1 MGEDDG
7 LEELISEE
15 MLWDRIPEVE
25 GEERASTYYELSA
38 RIYAR
43 GQYDEALALAETA
56 RDIYSQLGEEAP
68 SEGLA
73 QAYSAIGYNLNQL
86 KRMDEAATAMSKAV
100 ELLRENKSPIALE
113 LACTLGEWWYTSKK
127 YDKVVE
133 TMNECAQEHLVD
145 GNEIGAANDLHL
157 IGCAERELKNYEKA
171 IEAFKEARVLF
182 KRNKEV
188 IHVARCDQKM
198 ASCLIELG
206 EGELALETARDIYS
220 QLGEEAPSEGLAQ
233 AYSAIGYNLN
243 QLKRM
248 DEAALAMSKAVELLR
263 ENKSPIA
270 LELACT
276 LGEWWYTSKQY
287 DKVVETMNEC
297 AQEHLV
303 DGNEIGA
310 ANDLHLIGCAERELK
325 NYEKAIE
332 AFKEARS
339 LFKRNKEVIHV
350 ARCDQKMA
358 SCLIELGQ
366 GEIALETAR
375 KAIDVFETGHDHRR
389 ETFASFEFGK
399 AQILL
404 EKYDEG
410 LATLENVLAIVSE
423 DEPKDFE
430 FIVDVESRIAKIL
443 RMQGRGE
450 EADEIERRL
459 KTVQEA
465 LEDEPELDLLT

>member
-1 MGEDDG
+1 MSEDDDM
-7 LEELISEE
+7 EELITEE
-15 MLWDRIPEVE
+15 MLWDRIPEVD

-56 RDIYSQLGEEAP
+56 RDIYSTLGDSAP

-100 ELLRENKSPIALE
+100 EI
-113 LACTLGEWWYTSKK
+113 
-127 YDKVVE
+127 
-133 TMNECAQEHLVD
+133 
-145 GNEIGAANDLHL
+145 
-157 IGCAERELKNYEKA
+157 
-171 IEAFKEARVLF
+171 
-182 KRNKEV
+182 
-188 IHVARCDQKM
+188 
-198 ASCLIELG
+198 
-206 EGELALETARDIYS
+206 
-220 QLGEEAPSEGLAQ
+220 
-233 AYSAIGYNLN
+233 
-243 QLKRM
+243 
-248 DEAALAMSKAVELLR
+248 LR

-325 NYEKAIE
+325 NYEKSID
-332 AFKEARS
+332 AFKEARA

-350 ARCDQKMA
+350 ARCDQKIA
-358 SCLIELGQ
+358 SCLIELGE
-366 GEIALETAR
+366 GELALETAR
-375 KAIDVFETGHDHRR
+375 KAVDVFETGHDHRR
-389 ETFASFEFGK
+389 ETFAQFEYGK

-404 EKYDEG
+404 EKFDDA
-410 LATLENVLAIVSE
+410 LATLEQVLSVVSE

-430 FIVDVESRIAKIL
+430 FIVDLESRIAKII
-443 RMQGRGE
+443 RMQGRTD

-459 KTVQEA
+459 KAVQDA
-465 LEDEPELDLLT
+465 LADDAEV

>member
-1 MGEDDG
+1 MSEDDDM
-7 LEELISEE
+7 EELITEE
-15 MLWDRIPEVE
+15 MLWDRIPEVD

-56 RDIYSQLGEEAP
+56 RDIYSTLGDSAP

-100 ELLRENKSPIALE
+100 EI
-113 LACTLGEWWYTSKK
+113 
-127 YDKVVE
+127 
-133 TMNECAQEHLVD
+133 
-145 GNEIGAANDLHL
+145 
-157 IGCAERELKNYEKA
+157 
-171 IEAFKEARVLF
+171 
-182 KRNKEV
+182 
-188 IHVARCDQKM
+188 
-198 ASCLIELG
+198 
-206 EGELALETARDIYS
+206 
-220 QLGEEAPSEGLAQ
+220 
-233 AYSAIGYNLN
+233 
-243 QLKRM
+243 
-248 DEAALAMSKAVELLR
+248 LR

-325 NYEKAIE
+325 NYEKSLE
-332 AFKEARS
+332 SFKEARA

-350 ARCDQKMA
+350 ARCDQKIA
-358 SCLIELGQ
+358 SCLIELGE
-366 GEIALETAR
+366 GELALETAR
-375 KAIDVFETGHDHRR
+375 RAVDVFETGHDHRR
-389 ETFASFEFGK
+389 ENFAQFEYGK

-404 EKYDEG
+404 EKFDDA
-410 LATLENVLAIVSE
+410 LATLEQVLSVVSE

-430 FIVDVESRIAKIL
+430 FIVDVETRIAKII
-443 RMQGRGE
+443 RMQGRTD

-459 KTVQEA
+459 KSVQET
-465 LEDEPELDLLT
+465 LDEEPQA

>member
-1 MGEDDG
+1 VSEDDDM
-7 LEELISEE
+7 EELITEE
-15 MLWDRIPEVE
+15 MLWDRIPEVD
-25 GEERASTYYELSA
+25 GEERASTFYELSA

-56 RDIYSQLGEEAP
+56 RDIYSTLGDSAP

-100 ELLRENKSPIALE
+100 EI
-113 LACTLGEWWYTSKK
+113 
-127 YDKVVE
+127 
-133 TMNECAQEHLVD
+133 
-145 GNEIGAANDLHL
+145 
-157 IGCAERELKNYEKA
+157 
-171 IEAFKEARVLF
+171 
-182 KRNKEV
+182 
-188 IHVARCDQKM
+188 
-198 ASCLIELG
+198 
-206 EGELALETARDIYS
+206 
-220 QLGEEAPSEGLAQ
+220 
-233 AYSAIGYNLN
+233 
-243 QLKRM
+243 
-248 DEAALAMSKAVELLR
+248 LR

-325 NYEKAIE
+325 NYERSID
-332 AFKEARS
+332 AFKEARA

-350 ARCDQKMA
+350 ARCDQKIA
-358 SCLIELGQ
+358 SCLIELGE
-366 GEIALETAR
+366 GELALETAR
-375 KAIDVFETGHDHRR
+375 KAVDVFETGHDHRR
-389 ETFASFEFGK
+389 ETFAQFEYGK

-404 EKYDEG
+404 EKFDDA
-410 LATLENVLAIVSE
+410 LATLEQVLSVVSE

-430 FIVDVESRIAKIL
+430 FIVDVETRIAKII
-443 RMQGRGE
+443 RMQGRTD

-459 KTVQEA
+459 KAVQET
-465 LEDEPELDLLT
+465 LDEEPQA